1 MTSLCRN
8 SDPKMQS
15 NRRFQASFKMQK
27 SATNFYLFLV
37 ALYLLSAS
45 AHLINILINLTVG
58 SNIGPY
64 FEFINT
70 PIDRVIVYTL
80 NFVTMLY
87 ITIKPRKI
95 LPILLFLTYV
105 FASYLVSL
113 QIPDMLIILVS
124 FVALTWLLTSPKP
137 FSMMKRRKAVS
148 LVAIYLIL
156 VLVIIEISAL
166 TCWLIF
172 PFSPKLSQEGNCKYL
187 VDLETKMFLLAG
199 CLAPV
204 FAVLFLFSWIIK
216 LPFLRCNLLR
226 RLVSLFTQGDDNSNI
241 AYLKKPFPLLLLAC
255 SIVLS
260 FLVTFYPYMPGLNAD
275 MHPIGVDFPFYEEW
289 LVESSNKDFFSV
301 LTNSFEHPGRPLSL
315 LILYLA
321 KCASSLT
328 ALTIVQFF
336 PLILGPVL
344 ALSVYFFMREVN
356 DPWYVPSVAA
366 FLSVCSFHISVGMYG
381 FFLSNWMALI
391 ELYLFMGFYFG
402 SLRKK
407 SYLRLAA
414 ALLLSISLLFTHSW
428 TWGMAIGILFVY
440 LLFTI
445 ISKRKKRS
453 ESKFEI
459 RILIIL
465 ILVNVLVCIVRNY
478 TLGWAA
484 GDFETLKTAEK
495 TVSASALGFF
505 CDDLL
510 YTFLHTMYGFFVNP
524 LALLLAV
531 LGGLIIA
538 FDDTPVNRYLTS
550 WLVASS
556 LFFVLGSGSMIKS
569 RILLNIPLP
578 VFESLGLI
586 GITRVIKRVFE
597 PSKASLIKILM
608 ILLVLLVS
616 LNYAFRCAFVMS
628 QI

>member
-1 MTSLCRN
+1 
-8 SDPKMQS
+8 MQS
-15 NRRFQASFKMQK
+15 NRRFQASSKMQK

-37 ALYLLSAS
+37 ALYLLLAS
-45 AHLINILINLTVG
+45 AHLINILIHLTVG

-87 ITIKPRKI
+87 ITIKPRKVSH
-95 LPILLFLTYV
+95 ILLFLMYV
-105 FASYLVSL
+105 FVSYFVFL
-113 QIPDMLIILVS
+113 QIADMLIILVS
-124 FVALTWLLTSPKP
+124 FVALAWLLTSPEP
-137 FSMMKRRKAVS
+137 FSIMKRRKTVS

-156 VLVIIEISAL
+156 ILAIIEISAL

-172 PFSPKLSQEGNCKYL
+172 PFYPKLSQEGNCKYL

-204 FAVLFLFSWIIK
+204 LTVLFLFSWVIK
-216 LPFLRCNLLR
+216 LLLSRFNLLR
-226 RLVSLFTQGDDNSNI
+226 RLMTLFPQGDDNSNT

-289 LVESSNKDFFSV
+289 LMKSSDKDFFSV
-301 LTNSFEHPGRPLSL
+301 FTTSFFGHPDRPLSL

-321 KCASSLT
+321 KCASGVT
-328 ALTIVQFF
+328 ASSIAQFF

-344 ALSVYFFMREVN
+344 VLSVYSFMREVN
-356 DPWYVPSVAA
+356 NPWYVPSLTA
-366 FLSVCSFHISVGMYG
+366 FLSVASFHISVGIYG

-391 ELYLFMGFYFG
+391 ELYLFMGFYFS

-407 SYLRLAA
+407 SCSRMAT
-414 ALLLSISLLFTHSW
+414 ALLLSICLLFTHSW

-440 LLFTI
+440 LLFI
-445 ISKRKKRS
+445 LVFKRKS
-453 ESKFEI
+453 QSKFEI

-465 ILVNVLVCIVRNY
+465 ILVNVLVCIIRNY

-495 TVSASALGFF
+495 TVSTSALGFF
-505 CDDLL
+505 WDDLL

-524 LALLLAV
+524 MALLLAV

-538 FDDTPVNRYLTS
+538 FDDKPVNRYLTS

-586 GITRVIKRVFE
+586 GITRVIQRVFE

-608 ILLVLLVS
+608 MLLVLLVS
-616 LNYAFRCAFVMS
+616 LNYVFRCAFVMS
-628 QI
+628 QL

>member
-1 MTSLCRN
+1 
-8 SDPKMQS
+8 
-15 NRRFQASFKMQK
+15 MQK
-27 SATNFYLFLV
+27 LMTNFYLFLV

-95 LPILLFLTYV
+95 LPILLFLIYV
-105 FASYLVSL
+105 FASYFVFL
-113 QIPDMLIILVS
+113 QMADILIILVS
-124 FVALTWLLTSPKP
+124 FVALTWLLTSPEP
-137 FSMMKRRKAVS
+137 FAMMKRRKVVS

-204 FAVLFLFSWIIK
+204 FTVLFLFSWIIK
-216 LPFLRCNLLR
+216 LLLLR
-226 RLVSLFTQGDDNSNI
+226 FNLSRRLLTLFTQSKKNSNI
-241 AYLKKPFPLLLLAC
+241 AYLKKPFPLLLLVG

-260 FLVTFYPYMPGLNAD
+260 FLVTFYPYMPGLNPD
-275 MHPIGVDFPFYEEW
+275 THPIGVDFPFYEEW
-289 LVESSNKDFFSV
+289 LMKSSNKDFFSV
-301 LTNSFEHPGRPLSL
+301 LTNSFFEHPGRPLSL
-315 LILYLA
+315 LILYLV
-321 KCASSLT
+321 KCVSGLT

-344 ALSVYFFMREVN
+344 VLSVYFFMREVN
-356 DPWYVPSVAA
+356 NPWYVPSLAA
-366 FLSVCSFHISVGMYG
+366 FLSVASFHISVGMYG

-391 ELYLFMGFYFG
+391 ELYLFMGFYFS

-407 SYLRLAA
+407 SCLRMAA
-414 ALLLSISLLFTHSW
+414 ALLLSICLLFTHSW
-428 TWGMAIGILFVY
+428 TWGMAIGVLFIY

-484 GDFETLKTAEK
+484 GDFETLKTAQK
-495 TVSASALGFF
+495 IVSTSALGFF
-505 CDDLL
+505 WEDLL

-524 LALLLAV
+524 MALLLAV

-538 FDDTPVNRYLTS
+538 FDDKPVNRYLTS

-556 LFFVLGSGSMIKS
+556 IFFVLGSGSMIKS
-569 RILLNIPLP
+569 RILLNVPLP

-586 GITRVIKRVFE
+586 GITRVIQRVFE
-597 PSKASLIKILM
+597 HNKASLIKILM
-608 ILLVLLVS
+608 ILFVLLVS